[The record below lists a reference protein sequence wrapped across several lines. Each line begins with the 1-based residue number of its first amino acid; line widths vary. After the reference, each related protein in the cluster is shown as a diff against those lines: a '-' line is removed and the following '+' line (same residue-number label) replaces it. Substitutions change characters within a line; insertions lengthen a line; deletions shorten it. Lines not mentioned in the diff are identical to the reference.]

1 MDIREK
7 KTKRSIRNAFL
18 QLRAHKPLERVR
30 VKELA
35 ELAEISKTTF
45 YLHYHDVYELSEELE
60 QEVIQDVLA
69 NVSVHNIS
77 NSDGKGLVEAISLSC
92 YAQKPLIDILFSHSR
107 ASLFPIKL
115 ERAIK
120 KWIFES
126 NPELEKDD
134 RYNVLLTYQIQGSFY
149 AYHENCKNVSEET
162 ISEVLSSVADALK
175 NVNTP

>member
-18 QLRAHKPLERVR
+18 QLRAHKPLEQIR

-45 YLHYHDVYELSEELE
+45 YLHYHDIYELSEELE
-60 QEVIQDVLA
+60 QEVIRDILA
-69 NVSVHNIS
+69 NVSARSIS
-77 NSDGKGLVEAISLSC
+77 YFDGKGMVEAISLAC
-92 YAQKPLIDILFSHSR
+92 YAQKPLIDILFSHGR
-107 ASLFPIKL
+107 ASILPISL

-126 NPELEKDD
+126 NSALEKDE
-134 RYNVLLTYQIQGSFY
+134 RFNILLTYQIQGSYY
-149 AYHENCKNVSEET
+149 AYYENCKNVSPKT
-162 ISEVLSSVADALK
+162 ISEVLGDVADALK
-175 NVNTP
+175 TV